1 VILPTVPAWL
11 AEIYESLDPAKPYI
25 KTELLR
31 FTGSPAFDANHTM
44 FLPHPDPFDYNG
56 NGPEVDEAWEKKDRR

>member
-1 VILPTVPAWL
+1 LL
-11 AEIYESLDPAKPYI
+11 AKTDESIDPAKPYI
-25 KTELLR
+25 KTELVR

-56 NGPEVDEAWEKKDRR
+56 NGPEVDEAWEQLTEGKIASLK